1 MLRFQTVGATSARAQ
16 LTALVTDTGSAKGR
30 YFMFVGKLAAG
41 GATVRHM
48 KVHKFAELLEPNR
61 EARWG
66 VEVAELWR
74 DVLAQR

>member
-1 MLRFQTVGATSARAQ
+1 
-16 LTALVTDTGSAKGR
+16 
-30 YFMFVGKLAAG
+30 MFVGKLGAG
-41 GATVRHM
+41 GSTGRHM

-74 DVLAQR
+74 DVLVQR